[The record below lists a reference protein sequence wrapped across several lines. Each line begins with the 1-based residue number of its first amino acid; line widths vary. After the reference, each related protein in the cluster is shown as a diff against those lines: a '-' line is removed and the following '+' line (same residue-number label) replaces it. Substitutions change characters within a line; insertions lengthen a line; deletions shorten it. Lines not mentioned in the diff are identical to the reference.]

1 MVTMPKGLL
10 LLNLGSPSAPE
21 RGPVATYLRQFL
33 FDRRVIDIATLPRW
47 LLVNGIIAPFRSA
60 KSARAYQSVWT
71 VDGSPLLSHSRA
83 LAAAVQ
89 SKLGPQWAVALGMR
103 YGTPSIESA
112 LQELA
117 AAGCDR
123 IAVMPLYPQY
133 SSATTGSSLEE
144 VGRVVGQWWNVPALT
159 TVPAFHGD
167 PGYLAATADP
177 IAQSLQDLPQAHV
190 LFSFHG
196 LPERQVLKG
205 DSACLQG
212 DCCAVAKPFCY
223 KSQCMATARAL
234 ATRLELGP
242 HQWSVGFQSRL
253 GREPW
258 LGPNTEEVARGLAA
272 AGHSL
277 IVAAPSFVADCLET
291 LEELGDRLKETF
303 HQAGG
308 KEFRVAACPNA
319 SGLWVG
325 AVASMAQ
332 GTMP

>member
-1 MVTMPKGLL
+1 MPKGLL

-33 FDRRVIDIATLPRW
+33 FDRRVIDIPTIPRW
-47 LLVNGIIAPFRSA
+47 LLVHGIIAPFRAS
-60 KSARAYQSVWT
+60 KSARAYASVWT
-71 VDGSPLLSHSRA
+71 TKGSPLESHSRA
-83 LAAAVQ
+83 LAASVQ
-89 SKLGPQWAVALGMR
+89 EQLGPDWTVALGMR
-103 YGTPSIESA
+103 YGSPSTESA

-123 IAVMPLYPQY
+123 IAVLPLYPQY

-144 VGRVVGQWWNVPALT
+144 VGRVVGQWWNVPALVT
-159 TVPAFHGD
+159 IPAFHAHA
-167 PGYLAATADP
+167 GYLAATAAP
-177 IAQSLQDLPQAHV
+177 IAQALQEMPDAHV

-196 LPERQVLKG
+196 LPERQILKS
-205 DSACLQG
+205 DAACLQG
-212 DCCAVAKPFCY
+212 ECCAAPKPFCY

-234 ATRLELGP
+234 AGRLGIGA

-258 LGPNTEEVARGLAA
+258 LGPNTEEVARGLGV

-277 IVAAPSFVADCLET
+277 VVAAPSFVADCLET
-291 LEELGDRLKETF
+291 LEELGDRLQETF

-308 KEFRVAACPNA
+308 KCFRVASCPN
-319 SGLWVG
+319 SSKDWSR
-325 AVASMAQ
+325 AVAEMAREAL
-332 GTMP
+332 P